1 MATTLREAGRDERSI
16 ADLLGQ
22 KTPAMA
28 RHYSRDA
35 NLAAKNRKTVL
46 ALERAN
52 KSRAKVVKPSAEKS
66 QT

>member
-1 MATTLREAGRDERSI
+1 M
-16 ADLLGQ
+16 LGQ

-35 NLAAKNRKTVL
+35 NLATKNRKTVL

-52 KSRAKVVKPSAEKS
+52 KSRAKVIKPYA
-66 QT
+66 